1 MDDDDDLETYWKDIR
16 RHPVVVT
23 ASDRPGDLR
32 GQLLLA
38 SEKAGFDLA
47 HKFKEYNGQPVTPE
61 LMAMIVAEGIR
72 SFMDKWYDGLRK
84 QNLSGL
90 VEIVLEG
97 QGNHLSPEEM
107 QEFVRALPSSLIMKV
122 VESAM
127 GSATG
132 IHALMALE
140 KHRRVGLANYSIAK
154 VGGSVQVRF
163 TGPEG
168 QEVSFGLYEAFDL
181 DATPPTEASS
191 QG

>member
-1 MDDDDDLETYWKDIR
+1 
-16 RHPVVVT
+16 VVVT

-47 HKFKEYNGQPVTPE
+47 HKFKEFNGQPVTPE
-61 LMAMIVAEGIR
+61 LMAKIVAEGIR

-84 QNLSGL
+84 QNISGL

-107 QEFVRALPSSLIMKV
+107 QGFIRALPDSFIEKV
-122 VESAM
+122 VTSAM

-132 IHALMALE
+132 VHALMALE
-140 KHRRVGLANYSIAK
+140 KHRRTSGRTDYSIAK

-181 DATPPTEASS
+181 DAPPPPTTEASS

>member
-1 MDDDDDLETYWKDIR
+1 MDDDEDLESYWKDIR
-16 RHPVVVT
+16 RHPVIVT
-23 ASDRPGDLR
+23 ASDRPADLQ

-47 HKFKEYNGQPVTPE
+47 HKFKEFNGQPVTPE
-61 LMAMIVAEGIR
+61 LMAKIVAEGIR
-72 SFMDKWYDGLRK
+72 SFMDKWYEGLRK
-84 QNLSGL
+84 QNVSGL

-97 QGNHLSPEEM
+97 QGNQLTPEEM
-107 QEFVRALPSSLIMKV
+107 RGFVQALPASLIDKV

-132 IHALMALE
+132 VHALIALE
-140 KHRRVGLANYSIAK
+140 KHRRAGRANYDISK

-168 QEVSFGLYEAFDL
+168 QEVSFGLYEAFTL
-181 DATPPTEASS
+181 DTPTGDS
-191 QG
+191 